1 MCFENHF
8 GEMFVRG
15 LLQLEPGA
23 VIEFSN
29 PGVKTILNVDGKL
42 NWKTS
47 SNRPLEDMN
56 YWNSVASGFML
67 VLHKSGT
74 IYIEGDLCG
83 TLYAPLAKIIIGQ
96 TKKIYYGRIL
106 AKDIVVHQ
114 RTKIFRV
121 DFNPKENFV
130 YVWRN

>member
-1 MCFENHF
+1 
-8 GEMFVRG
+8 
-15 LLQLEPGA
+15 
-23 VIEFSN
+23 
-29 PGVKTILNVDGKL
+29 
-42 NWKTS
+42 
-47 SNRPLEDMN
+47 MN

-83 TLYAPLAKIIIGQ
+83 TLYATLAKIIIGQ

-121 DFNPKENFV
+121 DFNPKENFILLLSAKL
-130 YVWRN
+130 

>member
-42 NWKTS
+42 N
-47 SNRPLEDMN
+47 
-56 YWNSVASGFML
+56 
-67 VLHKSGT
+67 
-74 IYIEGDLCG
+74 
-83 TLYAPLAKIIIGQ
+83 
-96 TKKIYYGRIL
+96 
-106 AKDIVVHQ
+106 
-114 RTKIFRV
+114 
-121 DFNPKENFV
+121 
-130 YVWRN
+130 